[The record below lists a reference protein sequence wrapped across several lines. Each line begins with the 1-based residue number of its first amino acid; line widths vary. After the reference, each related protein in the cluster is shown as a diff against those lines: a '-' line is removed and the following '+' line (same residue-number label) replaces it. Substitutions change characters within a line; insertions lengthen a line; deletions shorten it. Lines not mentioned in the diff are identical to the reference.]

1 MLEKNIDRQQSK
13 TRFSGTYTSFVK
25 TSFQKEVQND
35 NMKKNRSLETSRRIE
50 LEVESRTQKILK
62 LLTVWK
68 TPKNIVSEASYFY
81 LDINFEYSRQNED

>member
-62 LLTVWK
+62 LLTVF
-68 TPKNIVSEASYFY
+68 PDFPPSFHGFFVRIYNFFCFSEFS
-81 LDINFEYSRQNED
+81 